1 MLSCHNDRFTE
12 VVPCDVDDQTCLVIS
27 SKLKLCTEQ
36 SSGNLNRRWKEQD
49 KMNTRPK
56 ANVKSEK
63 TDLFSAESGC
73 VSQKHKESHSLPM
86 VSIDSQCE

>member
-1 MLSCHNDRFTE
+1 
-12 VVPCDVDDQTCLVIS
+12 
-27 SKLKLCTEQ
+27 
-36 SSGNLNRRWKEQD
+36 
-49 KMNTRPK
+49 MNTRPK

-63 TDLFSAESGC
+63 TDLFSAESGR